1 MPSSPILTAS
11 HLVKQFGALTA
22 VNDVSF
28 QIEAGENF
36 GLLGPNGAGKSTTIA
51 MLSGLYPP
59 TRGNVT
65 VGAFDVAKEP
75 MQVKRIIGVAPQELA
90 LYPTLSARD
99 NLAFFGALYGLSGRT
114 LQERI
119 NAVLEIVAMSERA
132 RDPVQS
138 FSGGMKRRI
147 NLAIAL
153 INQPQLLILDEPTVG
168 VDPQS
173 RNHIFESVQRLN
185 REQGMSI
192 LYTTHYMEEAER
204 LCRRIAIIDRG
215 QIIAQDTPRHL
226 IEQSGGGII
235 TLTLAGSGGDG
246 VWLEA
251 LTGALRQLP
260 TVRAAGVKTDEA
272 VPGAVLAATDG
283 RTRLRIESLQGSDA
297 LMPALQLCTRQ
308 QVTVLGVEVMEPNL
322 ETVFLNLTGKSLRDQ
337 QG

>member
-1 MPSSPILTAS
+1 MPSPILTAT

-28 QIEAGENF
+28 QIEAGEIF

-59 TRGNVT
+59 TRGSVT
-65 VGAFDVAKEP
+65 VGGFDVAREP

-204 LCRRIAIIDRG
+204 LCQRIAIIDRG

-251 LTGALRQLP
+251 LTAALRQLP
-260 TVRAAGVKTDEA
+260 TVRAAGVKPDEA
-272 VPGAVLAATDG
+272 VPGAVLAVPDG

-297 LMPALQLCTRQ
+297 LMPALHLCTQQ

>member
-28 QIEAGENF
+28 QIEAGEIF

-153 INQPQLLILDEPTVG
+153 INQPQLLILDEPTATTSSKACNG
-168 VDPQS
+168 STGS
-173 RNHIFESVQRLN
+173 RGCRSSTRP
-185 REQGMSI
+185 
-192 LYTTHYMEEAER
+192 TTW
-204 LCRRIAIIDRG
+204 RRPNASAGGSPSSTAGRSS
-215 QIIAQDTPRHL
+215 PR
-226 IEQSGGGII
+226 IPRATS
-235 TLTLAGSGGDG
+235 SSS
-246 VWLEA
+246 
-251 LTGALRQLP
+251 
-260 TVRAAGVKTDEA
+260 RAAA
-272 VPGAVLAATDG
+272 SS
-283 RTRLRIESLQGSDA
+283 R
-297 LMPALQLCTRQ
+297 
-308 QVTVLGVEVMEPNL
+308 
-322 ETVFLNLTGKSLRDQ
+322 
-337 QG
+337 